1 MKRRFLALVLAGCLA
16 AVLSTAAWAMS
27 PTGFYLNVELPSGE
41 TIALDVESGDSI
53 DNVKE
58 ELEMK
63 TKIAAGEQH
72 LYYGGKLLVDGRTLA
87 NYNIQKG
94 STLLLTTKIKGTPA
108 GEKLTEENMSGS
120 TIGAPVT
127 ISEKTLNSGTYY
139 LCNNVK
145 LTQALVIQ
153 GDVTLDLNGFVLKI
167 TGSGSVIKIE
177 SGTLTLVDSHP
188 AAIHKFVKEATGL
201 WTLNENAGTEIV
213 KGGVITGG
221 IGREHSFSSVYG
233 SISENGGGGVFI
245 NQDASFVM
253 ESGNIVGCSAVGEH
267 NTAGGVLVARS
278 ASFVMK
284 AGKIAG
290 CTAARG
296 GGVYVADKNEAKTL
310 GRFTMEGGSI
320 VGCVATDESYSGGGV
335 ANHGDFT
342 MTGGTIRSCTATAG
356 HGGGICSVRQ
366 LHISGSAVVTDC
378 KAGGSYASSGAMLI
392 SPDSTYTAIIA
403 GGTFDGNVVNNKST
417 TITGGTFSDEVQN
430 SGVIENGQF
439 NGAVNNYEGT
449 IKGGT
454 FYGSVKNE
462 SDYDDGVL
470 RRAGTI
476 SGGTFNGT
484 VTNEAAGR
492 ISGGTYNGSVY
503 GTFYTVAFVSNG
515 GTAVPNQKYANTPV
529 TAPTVSRA
537 GYTLVGWYTDEA
549 CTAAYDFTQPVTDSV
564 TLYAKWEAAPRYYYN
579 SGTTTDTDNADE
591 DKKGSPKTFD
601 PGAGIYAVSV
611 ALSLTG
617 TAWIGRKR
625 H

>member
-27 PTGFYLNVELPSGE
+27 PTGFYLNVELPSGK

-153 GDVTLDLNGFVLKI
+153 GDVTLDLNGFVLQHENRDAND
-167 TGSGSVIKIE
+167 SVIQMD
-177 SGTLTLVDSHP
+177 SGTLTLVDSNP
-188 AAIHKFVKEATGL
+188 DAIHKFVKEATGL

-253 ESGNIVGCSAVGEH
+253 EGGNIVGCSAVGEH

-296 GGVYVADKNEAKTL
+296 GGVYVADRDGDYAL
-310 GRFTMEGGSI
+310 GSFTMNGGTI
-320 VGCVATDESYSGGGV
+320 EWCVAYGSAAYDDGGGV
-335 ANHGDFT
+335 NNLGSFT
-342 MTGGTIRSCTATAG
+342 MNGGTIRNCTAAYG
-356 HGGGICSVRQ
+356 YGGGISSLRNITICGDAFVRDCTASQ
-366 LHISGSAVVTDC
+366 DKSSAMYLNPSNPADRAVIE
-378 KAGGSYASSGAMLI
+378 GGTFRGNIYASPYRTGMVAV
-392 SPDSTYTAIIA
+392 T
-403 GGTFDGNVVNNKST
+403 GGTFDPGQPNG
-417 TITGGTFSDEVQN
+417 ITLHTV
-430 SGVIENGQF
+430 
-439 NGAVNNYEGT
+439 
-449 IKGGT
+449 
-454 FYGSVKNE
+454 
-462 SDYDDGVL
+462 
-470 RRAGTI
+470 
-476 SGGTFNGT
+476 TFN
-484 VTNEAAGR
+484 
-492 ISGGTYNGSVY
+492 
-503 GTFYTVAFVSNG
+503 SNG
-515 GTAVPNQKYANTPV
+515 GSDVPEQIRANAAATKPD
-529 TAPTVSRA
+529 SRKA

-549 CTAAYDFTQPVTDSV
+549 CTAAYDFTKPVTDNI

-579 SGTTTDTDNADE
+579 SSTTTDTDNADE

-617 TAWIGRKR
+617 TVWIGQKR

>member
-16 AVLSTAAWAMS
+16 AVLSTAAWATL
-27 PTGFYLNVELPSGE
+27 PTGSYLNVELPSGE
-41 TIALDVESGDSI
+41 TIALDAESGDSI
-53 DNVKE
+53 DNIKGK
-58 ELEMK
+58 LETK

-72 LYYGGKLLVDGRTLA
+72 LYYGGNLLVDGRTLA

-139 LCNNVK
+139 LCNNVN
-145 LTQALVIQ
+145 LTHPLVIQ

-253 ESGNIVGCSAVGEH
+253 EGGNIVGCSAVGEH

-296 GGVYVADKNEAKTL
+296 GGVYVADRDGDYAL
-310 GRFTMEGGSI
+310 GSFTMNGGTI
-320 VGCVATDESYSGGGV
+320 KWCVAYGSAAYDDGGGV
-335 ANHGDFT
+335 NNLGSFT
-342 MTGGTIRSCTATAG
+342 MNGGTIRNCTAAYG
-356 HGGGICSVRQ
+356 YGGGISSLRNITICGDAFVRDCTASQ
-366 LHISGSAVVTDC
+366 DKSSAMYLNPSNPADRAVIE
-378 KAGGSYASSGAMLI
+378 GGTFRGNIYASPYCTGMVAV
-392 SPDSTYTAIIA
+392 T
-403 GGTFDGNVVNNKST
+403 GGTFDPG
-417 TITGGTFSDEVQN
+417 QP
-430 SGVIENGQF
+430 NGIPLYT
-439 NGAVNNYEGT
+439 V
-449 IKGGT
+449 
-454 FYGSVKNE
+454 
-462 SDYDDGVL
+462 
-470 RRAGTI
+470 
-476 SGGTFNGT
+476 TFN
-484 VTNEAAGR
+484 
-492 ISGGTYNGSVY
+492 
-503 GTFYTVAFVSNG
+503 SNG
-515 GTAVPNQKYANTPV
+515 GSDVPGQIRANAAATKPD
-529 TAPTVSRA
+529 SRKA

-549 CTAAYDFTQPVTDSV
+549 CTAAYDFTKPVTDSV

>member
-27 PTGFYLNVELPSGE
+27 PTGFYLNVELPSGK
-41 TIALDVESGDSI
+41 TIALDAESGDSI
-53 DNVKE
+53 DNIKGK
-58 ELEMK
+58 LETK

-72 LYYGGKLLVDGRTLA
+72 LYYGGNSLVDGRTLA

-145 LTQALVIQ
+145 LTQALVIR
-153 GDVTLDLNGFVLKI
+153 GNVTLDLNGFVLKI

-188 AAIHKFVKEATGL
+188 AAIHKFVKKATGL

-253 ESGNIVGCSAVGEH
+253 EGGNIVGCSAVGEH

-296 GGVYVADKNEAKTL
+296 GGVYVADRDGDYAL
-310 GRFTMEGGSI
+310 GSFTMNGGTI
-320 VGCVATDESYSGGGV
+320 EWCVAYGNAAYDDGGGV
-335 ANHGDFT
+335 NNLGSFT
-342 MTGGTIRSCTATAG
+342 MNGGTIRNCTAAYG
-356 HGGGICSVRQ
+356 YGGGISSLRNITICGDAFVRDCTASQ
-366 LHISGSAVVTDC
+366 DKSSAMYLNPSNPADRAVIE
-378 KAGGSYASSGAMLI
+378 GGTFRGNIYASPYCTGMVAV
-392 SPDSTYTAIIA
+392 T
-403 GGTFDGNVVNNKST
+403 GGTFDPGQPNG
-417 TITGGTFSDEVQN
+417 ITLHTV
-430 SGVIENGQF
+430 
-439 NGAVNNYEGT
+439 
-449 IKGGT
+449 
-454 FYGSVKNE
+454 
-462 SDYDDGVL
+462 
-470 RRAGTI
+470 
-476 SGGTFNGT
+476 TFN
-484 VTNEAAGR
+484 
-492 ISGGTYNGSVY
+492 
-503 GTFYTVAFVSNG
+503 SNG
-515 GTAVPNQKYANTPV
+515 GSDVPGQIRANAAATKP
-529 TAPTVSRA
+529 ADPTRS
-537 GYTLVGWYTDEA
+537 GYVFAGWYTDEA

-579 SGTTTDTDNADE
+579 SGTTETGKTDEN
-591 DKKGSPKTFD
+591 KKGSPKTFD
-601 PGAGIYAVSV
+601 PGVGIYAVSV

>member
-16 AVLSTAAWAMS
+16 AVLSTAAWATL

-153 GDVTLDLNGFVLKI
+153 GDVTLDLNGFVLQHENRDAND
-167 TGSGSVIKIE
+167 SVIQMD
-177 SGTLTLVDSHP
+177 SGTLTLVDSNP
-188 AAIHKFVKEATGL
+188 DAIHKFVKEATGL

-253 ESGNIVGCSAVGEH
+253 EGGNIVGCSAVGEH

-296 GGVYVADKNEAKTL
+296 GGVYVADRDGDYAL
-310 GRFTMEGGSI
+310 GSFTMNGGTI
-320 VGCVATDESYSGGGV
+320 EWCVAYGSAAYDDGGGV
-335 ANHGDFT
+335 NNLGSFT
-342 MTGGTIRSCTATAG
+342 MNGGTIRNCTATYG
-356 HGGGICSVRQ
+356 YGGGISSLRNITICGDAFVRDCTASQ
-366 LHISGSAVVTDC
+366 DKSSAMYLNPSNPADRAVIE
-378 KAGGSYASSGAMLI
+378 GGTFRGNIYASPYCTGMVAV
-392 SPDSTYTAIIA
+392 T
-403 GGTFDGNVVNNKST
+403 GGTFDPGQPNG
-417 TITGGTFSDEVQN
+417 ITLYTV
-430 SGVIENGQF
+430 
-439 NGAVNNYEGT
+439 
-449 IKGGT
+449 
-454 FYGSVKNE
+454 
-462 SDYDDGVL
+462 
-470 RRAGTI
+470 
-476 SGGTFNGT
+476 TFN
-484 VTNEAAGR
+484 
-492 ISGGTYNGSVY
+492 
-503 GTFYTVAFVSNG
+503 SNG
-515 GTAVPNQKYANTPV
+515 GSDVPGQIRANAAATKPD
-529 TAPTVSRA
+529 SRKA

-579 SGTTTDTDNADE
+579 SGTTTDTDNADK

>member
-63 TKIAAGEQH
+63 TKIATGEQH

-153 GDVTLDLNGFVLKI
+153 GDVTLDLNGFVLQHENRDAND
-167 TGSGSVIKIE
+167 SVIKIE
-177 SGTLTLVDSHP
+177 SGTLTLVDSNP
-188 AAIHKFVKEATGL
+188 DAIHKFVKEATGL

-253 ESGNIVGCSAVGEH
+253 EGGNIVGCSAVGEH

-296 GGVYVADKNEAKTL
+296 GGVYVADRDGDYAL
-310 GRFTMEGGSI
+310 GSFTMNGGTI
-320 VGCVATDESYSGGGV
+320 EWCVAYGSAAYDDGGGV
-335 ANHGDFT
+335 NNLGSFT
-342 MTGGTIRSCTATAG
+342 MNGGTIRNCTAAYG
-356 HGGGICSVRQ
+356 YGGGISSLRNITICGDAFVRDCTASQ
-366 LHISGSAVVTDC
+366 DKSSAMYLNPSNPADRAVIE
-378 KAGGSYASSGAMLI
+378 GGTFRGNIYASPYCTGMVAV
-392 SPDSTYTAIIA
+392 T
-403 GGTFDGNVVNNKST
+403 GGTFDPGQPNG
-417 TITGGTFSDEVQN
+417 ITLHTV
-430 SGVIENGQF
+430 
-439 NGAVNNYEGT
+439 
-449 IKGGT
+449 
-454 FYGSVKNE
+454 
-462 SDYDDGVL
+462 
-470 RRAGTI
+470 
-476 SGGTFNGT
+476 TFN
-484 VTNEAAGR
+484 
-492 ISGGTYNGSVY
+492 
-503 GTFYTVAFVSNG
+503 SNG
-515 GTAVPNQKYANTPV
+515 GSDVPGQIRANAAATKP
-529 TAPTVSRA
+529 ADPTRS
-537 GYTLVGWYTDEA
+537 GYDFGGWYTDEA
-549 CTAAYDFTQPVTDSV
+549 FTTEYTFTESEKVTQAL
-564 TLYAKWEAAPRYYYN
+564 TLYAKWTKEAAKYYYY
-579 SGTTTDTDNADE
+579 SPADGSA
-591 DKKGSPKTFD
+591 DAAKGSPKTFD
-601 PGAGIYAVSV
+601 AGVGIYAVSA

>member
-16 AVLSTAAWAMS
+16 AVLSTAAWATL

-53 DNVKE
+53 DNIKGK
-58 ELEMK
+58 LETK

-94 STLLLTTKIKGTPA
+94 STLLLTTKIKGTPD

-139 LCNNVK
+139 LCNNVN
-145 LTQALVIQ
+145 LTQTLVIR
-153 GDVTLDLNGFVLKI
+153 GNVTLDLNGFVLKI
-167 TGSGSVIKIE
+167 TGSGSVIQVD

-253 ESGNIVGCSAVGEH
+253 EGGNIVGCSAVGEH

-284 AGKIAG
+284 ARKIAG

-296 GGVYVADKNEAKTL
+296 GGVYVADRDGDYAL
-310 GRFTMEGGSI
+310 GSFTMNGGTI
-320 VGCVATDESYSGGGV
+320 EWCVAYGSAAYDDGGGV
-335 ANHGDFT
+335 NNLGSFT
-342 MTGGTIRSCTATAG
+342 MNGGTIRNCTAAYG
-356 HGGGICSVRQ
+356 YGGGISSLRNITICGDAYVRDCTASQ
-366 LHISGSAVVTDC
+366 DKSSAMYLNPSNPADRAVIE
-378 KAGGSYASSGAMLI
+378 GGTFRGNIYASPYCTGMVAV
-392 SPDSTYTAIIA
+392 T
-403 GGTFDGNVVNNKST
+403 GGTFDPGQPNG
-417 TITGGTFSDEVQN
+417 ITLYTV
-430 SGVIENGQF
+430 
-439 NGAVNNYEGT
+439 
-449 IKGGT
+449 
-454 FYGSVKNE
+454 
-462 SDYDDGVL
+462 
-470 RRAGTI
+470 
-476 SGGTFNGT
+476 TFN
-484 VTNEAAGR
+484 
-492 ISGGTYNGSVY
+492 
-503 GTFYTVAFVSNG
+503 SNG
-515 GTAVPNQKYANTPV
+515 GSDVPGQIRANAAATKPD
-529 TAPTVSRA
+529 SRKA

>member
-16 AVLSTAAWAMS
+16 AVLSTAAWAMC
-27 PTGFYLNVELPSGE
+27 LNVELPSGK

-53 DNVKE
+53 DNIKGK
-58 ELEMK
+58 LETK

-72 LYYGGKLLVDGRTLA
+72 LYYGGNSLVDGRTLA

-108 GEKLTEENMSGS
+108 GEKLTEENMSGI

-153 GDVTLDLNGFVLKI
+153 GDVTLDLNGFVLQHENRDAND
-167 TGSGSVIKIE
+167 SVIKIE

-188 AAIHKFVKEATGL
+188 AAIHKFVKNTDDL
-201 WTLNENAGTEIV
+201 WMLDESQGAGIV
-213 KGGVITGG
+213 RGGIITGG
-221 IGREHSFSSVYG
+221 NAGY
-233 SISENGGGGVFI
+233 NDGGGVYVCPG
-245 NQDASFVM
+245 AGLVM
-253 ESGNIVGCSAVGEH
+253 RGGSIVGC
-267 NTAGGVLVARS
+267 
-278 ASFVMK
+278 K
-284 AGKIAG
+284 AKQ
-290 CTAARG
+290 G

-310 GRFTMEGGSI
+310 GRFTMKGGSI

-335 ANHGDFT
+335 ANHGEFT
-342 MTGGTIRSCTATAG
+342 MTGGTIRSCTATG

-366 LHISGSAVVTDC
+366 MSISGSAVVTDC
-378 KAGGSYASSGAMLI
+378 KAGGSYVSSGAMLI
-392 SPDSTYTAIIA
+392 SPDSTYTAVIA

-417 TITGGTFSDEVQN
+417 TITGGTFSGEVQN

-454 FYGSVKNE
+454 FYGSVKNSGE
-462 SDYDDGVL
+462 CDLGTPFHI
-470 RRAGTI
+470 GTI
-476 SGGTFNGT
+476 SGGTFNGN
-484 VTNEAAGR
+484 VTNEGAGR
-492 ISGGTYNGSVY
+492 ISGGTFNGSLD
-503 GTFYTVAFVSNG
+503 GTFYTVAFESNG

-537 GYTLVGWYTDEA
+537 GYTLVGWYTDKA
-549 CTAAYDFTQPVTDSV
+549 CTAAYDFTKPVTDSV

-579 SGTTTDTDNADE
+579 SGTTTDTDNGDE
-591 DKKGSPKTFD
+591 DKKGSP
-601 PGAGIYAVSV
+601 
-611 ALSLTG
+611 
-617 TAWIGRKR
+617 
-625 H
+625 

>member
-16 AVLSTAAWAMS
+16 AVLSTAAWATL

-53 DNVKE
+53 DNVKQ
-58 ELEMK
+58 K
-63 TKIAAGEQH
+63 VQNAAGVSVTEQY
-72 LYYGGKLLVDGRTLA
+72 LYYGGKFLNNGRTLA
-87 NYNIQKG
+87 DYNIQKE
-94 STLLLTTKIKGTPA
+94 STLLVASEAKGVPN
-108 GEKLTEENMSGS
+108 GVRLTEESATGIAIEL
-120 TIGAPVT
+120 T
-127 ISEKTLNSGTYY
+127 EKTTLTAGEYY
-139 LCNNVK
+139 LCNNVN
-145 LTQALVIQ
+145 LTHPLVIR
-153 GDVTLDLNGFVLKI
+153 GNVTLDLNGFVLKI

-253 ESGNIVGCSAVGEH
+253 EGGNIVGC
-267 NTAGGVLVARS
+267 
-278 ASFVMK
+278 K
-284 AGKIAG
+284 AKQ
-290 CTAARG
+290 G

-310 GRFTMEGGSI
+310 GRFTMQGGSI

-335 ANHGDFT
+335 SNHGDFT

-378 KAGGSYASSGAMLI
+378 KAGGSYVSSGAMLV
-392 SPDSTYTAIIA
+392 SPDSTYTAVIA

-417 TITGGTFSDEVQN
+417 TITGGTFSGEVQN

-454 FYGSVKNE
+454 FNGSVKNE

-476 SGGTFNGT
+476 SGGTFNGN
-484 VTNEAAGR
+484 VMNEGAGR
-492 ISGGTYNGSVY
+492 ISGGTFNGSLD

-601 PGAGIYAVSV
+601 PGAGLYAVSA

>member
-16 AVLSTAAWAMS
+16 AVLSTAAWATS

-41 TIALDVESGDSI
+41 TIALDAASGDSI
-53 DNVKE
+53 DNIIGK
-58 ELEMK
+58 LETK

-153 GDVTLDLNGFVLKI
+153 EDVTLDLNGFVLQHENRDAND
-167 TGSGSVIKIE
+167 SVIKIE
-177 SGTLTLVDSHP
+177 SGTLTLVDSNP
-188 AAIHKFVKEATGL
+188 DAIHKFVKEATGL

-253 ESGNIVGCSAVGEH
+253 EGGNIVGCSAVGEH

-296 GGVYVADKNEAKTL
+296 GGVYVADRDGDYAL
-310 GRFTMEGGSI
+310 GSFTMNGGTI
-320 VGCVATDESYSGGGV
+320 EWCVAYGSAAYDDGGGV
-335 ANHGDFT
+335 NNLGSFT
-342 MTGGTIRSCTATAG
+342 MNGGTIRNCTAAYG
-356 HGGGICSVRQ
+356 YGGGISSLRNITICGDAFVRDCTASQ
-366 LHISGSAVVTDC
+366 DKSSAMYLNPSNPADRAVIE
-378 KAGGSYASSGAMLI
+378 GGTFRGNIYASPYCTGMVAV
-392 SPDSTYTAIIA
+392 T
-403 GGTFDGNVVNNKST
+403 GGTFDPGQPNG
-417 TITGGTFSDEVQN
+417 ITLHTV
-430 SGVIENGQF
+430 
-439 NGAVNNYEGT
+439 
-449 IKGGT
+449 
-454 FYGSVKNE
+454 
-462 SDYDDGVL
+462 
-470 RRAGTI
+470 
-476 SGGTFNGT
+476 TFN
-484 VTNEAAGR
+484 
-492 ISGGTYNGSVY
+492 
-503 GTFYTVAFVSNG
+503 SNG
-515 GTAVPNQKYANTPV
+515 GSDVPEQIRAN
-529 TAPTVSRA
+529 APATKPDDPTKE
-537 GYTLVGWYTDEA
+537 GFDFGGWYTD
-549 CTAAYDFTQPVTDSV
+549 AAFTTEYKFTESEKVTQDMP
-564 TLYAKWEAAPRYYYN
+564 LYAKWTKEAAKYYYY
-579 SGTTTDTDNADE
+579 SPADGSA
-591 DKKGSPKTFD
+591 DAPKASPKTFD
-601 PGAGIYAVSV
+601 AGVGVYVGMAVLSV
-611 ALSLTG
+611 CGSAVVLG
-617 TAWIGRKR
+617 KKRK
-625 H
+625 

>member
-16 AVLSTAAWAMS
+16 AVLSTTAWAS
-27 PTGFYLNVELPSGE
+27 ETPTSVS
-41 TIALDVESGDSI
+41 T
-53 DNVKE
+53 
-58 ELEMK
+58 EM
-63 TKIAAGEQH
+63 E
-72 LYYGGKLLVDGRTLA
+72 
-87 NYNIQKG
+87 
-94 STLLLTTKIKGTPA
+94 LTTALGDTAVTSIQLKGNIDISNT
-108 GEKLTEENMSGS
+108 LV
-120 TIGAPVT
+120 VT
-127 ISEKTLNSGTYY
+127 K
-139 LCNNVK
+139 
-145 LTQALVIQ
+145 
-153 GDVTLDLNGFVLKI
+153 DVTLDLNGFVLKI

-177 SGTLTLVDSHP
+177 SGTLTLVDSNP
-188 AAIHKFVKEATGL
+188 DAIHKFVKEATGL

-253 ESGNIVGCSAVGEH
+253 EGGNIVGCSAVGEH

-296 GGVYVADKNEAKTL
+296 GGVYVADRDGDYAL
-310 GRFTMEGGSI
+310 GSFTMNGGTI
-320 VGCVATDESYSGGGV
+320 EWCVAYGSAAYDDGGGV
-335 ANHGDFT
+335 NNLGSFT
-342 MTGGTIRSCTATAG
+342 MNGGTIRNCTAAYG
-356 HGGGICSVRQ
+356 YGGGISSLRNITICGDAFVRDCTASQ
-366 LHISGSAVVTDC
+366 DKSSAMYLNPSNPADRAVIE
-378 KAGGSYASSGAMLI
+378 GGTFRGNIYASPYCTGMVAV
-392 SPDSTYTAIIA
+392 T
-403 GGTFDGNVVNNKST
+403 GGTFDPGQPNG
-417 TITGGTFSDEVQN
+417 ITLHTV
-430 SGVIENGQF
+430 
-439 NGAVNNYEGT
+439 
-449 IKGGT
+449 
-454 FYGSVKNE
+454 
-462 SDYDDGVL
+462 
-470 RRAGTI
+470 
-476 SGGTFNGT
+476 TFN
-484 VTNEAAGR
+484 
-492 ISGGTYNGSVY
+492 
-503 GTFYTVAFVSNG
+503 SNG
-515 GTAVPNQKYANTPV
+515 GSDVPEQIRANAAATKPD
-529 TAPTVSRA
+529 SRRA

-549 CTAAYDFTQPVTDSV
+549 CTAAYDFTKPVTDSV

>member
-27 PTGFYLNVELPSGE
+27 PTGFYLNVELPSGK
-41 TIALDVESGDSI
+41 TIALDAESGDSI
-53 DNVKE
+53 DNIKGK
-58 ELEMK
+58 LETK

-153 GDVTLDLNGFVLKI
+153 GDVTLDLNGFVLQHENRDAND
-167 TGSGSVIKIE
+167 SVIQMD
-177 SGTLTLVDSHP
+177 SGTLTLVDSNP
-188 AAIHKFVKEATGL
+188 DAIHKFVKEATGL

-253 ESGNIVGCSAVGEH
+253 EGGNIVGCSAVGEH

-296 GGVYVADKNEAKTL
+296 GGVYVADRDGDYAL
-310 GRFTMEGGSI
+310 GSFTMNGGTI
-320 VGCVATDESYSGGGV
+320 EWCVAYGSAAYDDGGGV
-335 ANHGDFT
+335 NNLGSFT
-342 MTGGTIRSCTATAG
+342 MNGGTIRNCTAAYG
-356 HGGGICSVRQ
+356 YGGGISSLRNITICGDAYVRDCTASQ
-366 LHISGSAVVTDC
+366 DKSSAMYLNPSNPADRAVIE
-378 KAGGSYASSGAMLI
+378 GGTFRGNIYASPYRTGMVAV
-392 SPDSTYTAIIA
+392 T
-403 GGTFDGNVVNNKST
+403 GGTFDPGQPNG
-417 TITGGTFSDEVQN
+417 ITLHTV
-430 SGVIENGQF
+430 
-439 NGAVNNYEGT
+439 
-449 IKGGT
+449 
-454 FYGSVKNE
+454 
-462 SDYDDGVL
+462 
-470 RRAGTI
+470 
-476 SGGTFNGT
+476 TFN
-484 VTNEAAGR
+484 
-492 ISGGTYNGSVY
+492 
-503 GTFYTVAFVSNG
+503 SNG
-515 GTAVPNQKYANTPV
+515 GSDVPEQIRANAAATKPD
-529 TAPTVSRA
+529 SRKA

-549 CTAAYDFTQPVTDSV
+549 CTAAYDFTKPVTDNI

>member
-16 AVLSTAAWAMS
+16 AVLSTAAWATS
-27 PTGFYLNVELPSGE
+27 PTGFCLNVELPSGK
-41 TIALDVESGDSI
+41 TIALNVESGDSI
-53 DNVKE
+53 DNVKQ
-58 ELEMK
+58 K
-63 TKIAAGEQH
+63 VQNAAGVSVTEQY
-72 LYYGGKLLVDGRTLA
+72 LYYGGKFLNNGRTLA

-153 GDVTLDLNGFVLKI
+153 GDVTLDLNGFVLQHENRDAND
-167 TGSGSVIKIE
+167 SVIKIE
-177 SGTLTLVDSHP
+177 SGTLTLVDSNP
-188 AAIHKFVKEATGL
+188 DAIHKFVKEATGL

-253 ESGNIVGCSAVGEH
+253 EGGNIVGCSAVGEH

-296 GGVYVADKNEAKTL
+296 GGVYVADRDGDYAL
-310 GRFTMEGGSI
+310 GSFTMNGGTI
-320 VGCVATDESYSGGGV
+320 EWCVAYGSAAYDDGGGV
-335 ANHGDFT
+335 NNLGSFT
-342 MTGGTIRSCTATAG
+342 MNGGTIRNCTAAYG
-356 HGGGICSVRQ
+356 YGGGISSLRNITICGDAFVRDCTASQ
-366 LHISGSAVVTDC
+366 DKSSAMYLNPSNPADRAVIE
-378 KAGGSYASSGAMLI
+378 GGTFRGNIYASPYCTGMVAV
-392 SPDSTYTAIIA
+392 T
-403 GGTFDGNVVNNKST
+403 GGTFDPGQPNG
-417 TITGGTFSDEVQN
+417 ITLHTV
-430 SGVIENGQF
+430 
-439 NGAVNNYEGT
+439 
-449 IKGGT
+449 
-454 FYGSVKNE
+454 
-462 SDYDDGVL
+462 
-470 RRAGTI
+470 
-476 SGGTFNGT
+476 TFN
-484 VTNEAAGR
+484 
-492 ISGGTYNGSVY
+492 
-503 GTFYTVAFVSNG
+503 SNG
-515 GTAVPNQKYANTPV
+515 GSDVPGQIRANAAATKP
-529 TAPTVSRA
+529 ADPTRS
-537 GYTLVGWYTDEA
+537 GYDFGGWYTDEA
-549 CTAAYDFTQPVTDSV
+549 FTTEYTFTESEKVTQAL
-564 TLYAKWEAAPRYYYN
+564 TLYAKWTKEAAKYYYY
-579 SGTTTDTDNADE
+579 SPADGSA
-591 DKKGSPKTFD
+591 DAAKGSPKTFD
-601 PGAGIYAVSV
+601 AGVGIYAVSA

>member
-16 AVLSTAAWAMS
+16 AVLSTAAWAMC
-27 PTGFYLNVELPSGE
+27 LNVELPSGK

-53 DNVKE
+53 DNIKGK
-58 ELEMK
+58 LETK

-72 LYYGGKLLVDGRTLA
+72 LYYGGNSLVDGRTLA

-108 GEKLTEENMSGS
+108 GEKLTEENMSGI

-153 GDVTLDLNGFVLKI
+153 GDVTLDLNGFVLQHENRDAND
-167 TGSGSVIKIE
+167 SVIKIE

-188 AAIHKFVKEATGL
+188 AAIHKFVKNTDDL
-201 WTLNENAGTEIV
+201 WMLDESQGAGIV
-213 KGGVITGG
+213 RGGIITGG
-221 IGREHSFSSVYG
+221 NAGY
-233 SISENGGGGVFI
+233 NDGGGVYVCPG
-245 NQDASFVM
+245 AGLVM
-253 ESGNIVGCSAVGEH
+253 RGGSIVGC
-267 NTAGGVLVARS
+267 
-278 ASFVMK
+278 K
-284 AGKIAG
+284 AKQ
-290 CTAARG
+290 G

-310 GRFTMEGGSI
+310 GRFTMKGGSI

-335 ANHGDFT
+335 ANHGEFT
-342 MTGGTIRSCTATAG
+342 MTGGTIRSCTATG

-366 LHISGSAVVTDC
+366 MSISGSAVVTDC
-378 KAGGSYASSGAMLI
+378 KAGGSYVSSGAMLI
-392 SPDSTYTAIIA
+392 SPDSTYTAVIA

-417 TITGGTFSDEVQN
+417 TITGGTFSGEVQN

-454 FYGSVKNE
+454 FYGSVKNSGE
-462 SDYDDGVL
+462 CDLGTPFHI
-470 RRAGTI
+470 GTI
-476 SGGTFNGT
+476 SGGTFNGN
-484 VTNEAAGR
+484 VTNEGAGR
-492 ISGGTYNGSVY
+492 ISGGTFNGSLD
-503 GTFYTVAFVSNG
+503 GTFYTVAFESNG

-537 GYTLVGWYTDEA
+537 GYTLVGWYTNEA
-549 CTAAYDFTQPVTDSV
+549 CTAAYDFAKPVMDSV

-601 PGAGIYAVSV
+601 PGAGIYAVSA

>member
-16 AVLSTAAWAMS
+16 AVLSTAAWATS

-41 TIALDVESGDSI
+41 TISLDVESGDSI

-153 GDVTLDLNGFVLKI
+153 GDVTLDLNGFVLQHENRDAND
-167 TGSGSVIKIE
+167 SVIQMD
-177 SGTLTLVDSHP
+177 SGTLTLVDSNP
-188 AAIHKFVKEATGL
+188 DAIHKFVKEATGL

-253 ESGNIVGCSAVGEH
+253 EGGNIVGCSAVGEH

-296 GGVYVADKNEAKTL
+296 GGVYVADRDGDYAL
-310 GRFTMEGGSI
+310 GSFTMNGGTI
-320 VGCVATDESYSGGGV
+320 EWCVAYGSAAYDDGGGV
-335 ANHGDFT
+335 NNLGSFT
-342 MTGGTIRSCTATAG
+342 MNGGTIRNCTAAYG
-356 HGGGICSVRQ
+356 YGGGISSLRNITICGDAFVRDCTASQ
-366 LHISGSAVVTDC
+366 DKSSAMYLNPSNPADRAVIE
-378 KAGGSYASSGAMLI
+378 GGTFRGNIYASPYCTGMVAV
-392 SPDSTYTAIIA
+392 T
-403 GGTFDGNVVNNKST
+403 GGTFDPGQPNG
-417 TITGGTFSDEVQN
+417 ITLHTV
-430 SGVIENGQF
+430 
-439 NGAVNNYEGT
+439 
-449 IKGGT
+449 
-454 FYGSVKNE
+454 
-462 SDYDDGVL
+462 
-470 RRAGTI
+470 
-476 SGGTFNGT
+476 TFN
-484 VTNEAAGR
+484 
-492 ISGGTYNGSVY
+492 
-503 GTFYTVAFVSNG
+503 SNG
-515 GTAVPNQKYANTPV
+515 GSDVPEQIRANAAATKPD
-529 TAPTVSRA
+529 SRKA

-549 CTAAYDFTQPVTDSV
+549 CTVAYDFTQPVTDSV

-601 PGAGIYAVSV
+601 PGVGIYAVSA

>member
-16 AVLSTAAWAMS
+16 AVLSTAAWATL

-53 DNVKE
+53 DNIKGK
-58 ELEMK
+58 LETK

-72 LYYGGKLLVDGRTLA
+72 LYYGGNLLVDGRTLA

-94 STLLLTTKIKGTPA
+94 STLMLTTKIKGTPA

-139 LCNNVK
+139 LCNNVN
-145 LTQALVIQ
+145 LTQTLVIR
-153 GDVTLDLNGFVLKI
+153 GNVTLDLNGFVLKI
-167 TGSGSVIKIE
+167 TGSGSVIQVD

-253 ESGNIVGCSAVGEH
+253 EGGNIVGCSAVGEH

-296 GGVYVADKNEAKTL
+296 GGVYVADRDGDYAL
-310 GRFTMEGGSI
+310 GSFTMNGGTI
-320 VGCVATDESYSGGGV
+320 EWCVAYGSAAYDDGGGV
-335 ANHGDFT
+335 NNLGSFT
-342 MTGGTIRSCTATAG
+342 MNGGTIRNCTAAYG
-356 HGGGICSVRQ
+356 YGGGISSLRNITICGDAFVRDCTASQ
-366 LHISGSAVVTDC
+366 DKSSAMYLNPSNPADRAVIE
-378 KAGGSYASSGAMLI
+378 GGTFRGNIYASPYCTGMVAV
-392 SPDSTYTAIIA
+392 T
-403 GGTFDGNVVNNKST
+403 GGTFDPGQPNG
-417 TITGGTFSDEVQN
+417 ITLHTV
-430 SGVIENGQF
+430 
-439 NGAVNNYEGT
+439 
-449 IKGGT
+449 
-454 FYGSVKNE
+454 
-462 SDYDDGVL
+462 
-470 RRAGTI
+470 
-476 SGGTFNGT
+476 TFN
-484 VTNEAAGR
+484 
-492 ISGGTYNGSVY
+492 
-503 GTFYTVAFVSNG
+503 SNG
-515 GTAVPNQKYANTPV
+515 GSDVPEQIRANAAATKP
-529 TAPTVSRA
+529 ADPTRS
-537 GYTLVGWYTDEA
+537 GYVFAGWYTDEA
-549 CTAAYDFTQPVTDSV
+549 CTAAYDFTKPVTDNI

>member
-41 TIALDVESGDSI
+41 TIALDAESGDSI
-53 DNVKE
+53 DNIKGK
-58 ELEMK
+58 LETK

-72 LYYGGKLLVDGRTLA
+72 LYYGGNLLVDGRTLA

-153 GDVTLDLNGFVLKI
+153 GDVTLDLNGFVLQHENRDAND
-167 TGSGSVIKIE
+167 SVIQMD
-177 SGTLTLVDSHP
+177 SGTLTLVDSNP
-188 AAIHKFVKEATGL
+188 DAIHKFVKEATGL

-253 ESGNIVGCSAVGEH
+253 EGGNIVGCSAVGEH

-296 GGVYVADKNEAKTL
+296 GGVYVADRDGDYAL
-310 GRFTMEGGSI
+310 GSFTMNGGTI
-320 VGCVATDESYSGGGV
+320 EWCVAYGSAAYDDGGGV
-335 ANHGDFT
+335 NNLGSFT
-342 MTGGTIRSCTATAG
+342 MNGGTIRNCTAAYG
-356 HGGGICSVRQ
+356 YGGGISSLRNITICGDAFVRDCTASQ
-366 LHISGSAVVTDC
+366 DKSSAMYLNPSNPADRAVIE
-378 KAGGSYASSGAMLI
+378 GGTFRGNIYASPYCTGMVAV
-392 SPDSTYTAIIA
+392 T
-403 GGTFDGNVVNNKST
+403 GGTFDPGQPNG
-417 TITGGTFSDEVQN
+417 ITLHTV
-430 SGVIENGQF
+430 
-439 NGAVNNYEGT
+439 
-449 IKGGT
+449 
-454 FYGSVKNE
+454 
-462 SDYDDGVL
+462 
-470 RRAGTI
+470 
-476 SGGTFNGT
+476 TFN
-484 VTNEAAGR
+484 
-492 ISGGTYNGSVY
+492 
-503 GTFYTVAFVSNG
+503 SNG
-515 GTAVPNQKYANTPV
+515 GSDIPGQIRANAAATKP
-529 TAPTVSRA
+529 ADPTRS
-537 GYTLVGWYTDEA
+537 GYVFAGWYTDEA
-549 CTAAYDFTQPVTDSV
+549 CTAAYDFTQPVTDNI

-579 SGTTTDTDNADE
+579 SGTTTDTDNADK

-617 TAWIGRKR
+617 TALIGRKR

>member
-16 AVLSTAAWAMS
+16 AVLSTAAWAMC
-27 PTGFYLNVELPSGE
+27 LNVELPSGE

-53 DNVKE
+53 DNVKQ
-58 ELEMK
+58 K
-63 TKIAAGEQH
+63 VQNAAGVSVTEQY
-72 LYYGGKLLVDGRTLA
+72 LYYGGKFLYNGRTLA
-87 NYNIQKG
+87 DYNIQKE
-94 STLLLTTKIKGTPA
+94 STLLVASEAKGTPSGTPLTA
-108 GEKLTEENMSGS
+108 AEPSKEWVDITEEKVLTE
-120 TIGAPVT
+120 
-127 ISEKTLNSGTYY
+127 GTYF
-139 LCNNVK
+139 LCNNVN
-145 LTQALVIQ
+145 LTHPLVIQ
-153 GDVTLDLNGFVLKI
+153 GDVTLDLNGFVLQYEN
-167 TGSGSVIKIE
+167 SGANDSVIQVD

-188 AAIHKFVKEATGL
+188 TAIHKFVKNTDDL
-201 WTLNENAGTEIV
+201 WMLDESQGAGIV
-213 KGGVITGG
+213 RGGIITGG
-221 IGREHSFSSVYG
+221 NAGY
-233 SISENGGGGVFI
+233 NDGGGVYVCPG
-245 NQDASFVM
+245 AELVM
-253 ESGNIVGCSAVGEH
+253 RGGSIVGC
-267 NTAGGVLVARS
+267 
-278 ASFVMK
+278 K
-284 AGKIAG
+284 AKQ
-290 CTAARG
+290 G

-310 GRFTMEGGSI
+310 GRFTMKGGSI

-342 MTGGTIRSCTATAG
+342 MTGGTIHRCSTTEG
-356 HGGGICSVRQ
+356 SGGGICSVRQ
-366 LHISGSAVVTDC
+366 LHISGSAIVTDC

-392 SPDSTYTAIIA
+392 SPGSTYTAVIA
-403 GGTFDGNVVNNKST
+403 GGTFDGNVENSKG
-417 TITGGTFSDEVQN
+417 TITGGTFNGQVRN

-454 FYGSVKNE
+454 F
-462 SDYDDGVL
+462 
-470 RRAGTI
+470 
-476 SGGTFNGT
+476 NGT
-484 VTNEAAGR
+484 VTNEGAGR

-529 TAPTVSRA
+529 TAHTVSRA

>member
-16 AVLSTAAWAMS
+16 AVLSTAAWAMC
-27 PTGFYLNVELPSGE
+27 LNVELPSGE

-53 DNVKE
+53 DNIIGK
-58 ELEMK
+58 LETK

-94 STLLLTTKIKGTPA
+94 STLLLTTKIKGTPS

-153 GDVTLDLNGFVLKI
+153 GDVTLDLNGFVLQHENRDAND
-167 TGSGSVIKIE
+167 SVIQMD
-177 SGTLTLVDSHP
+177 SGTLTLVDSNP
-188 AAIHKFVKEATGL
+188 DAIHKFVKEATGL

-253 ESGNIVGCSAVGEH
+253 EGGNIVGCSAVGEH

-296 GGVYVADKNEAKTL
+296 GGVYVADRDGDYAL
-310 GRFTMEGGSI
+310 GSFTMNGGTI
-320 VGCVATDESYSGGGV
+320 EWCVAYGSAAYDDGGGV
-335 ANHGDFT
+335 NNLGSFT
-342 MTGGTIRSCTATAG
+342 MNGGTIRNCTAAYG
-356 HGGGICSVRQ
+356 YGGGISSLRNITICGDAFVRDCTASQ
-366 LHISGSAVVTDC
+366 DKSSAMYLNPSNPADRAVIE
-378 KAGGSYASSGAMLI
+378 GGTFRGNIYASPYCTGMVAV
-392 SPDSTYTAIIA
+392 T
-403 GGTFDGNVVNNKST
+403 GGTFDPGQPNG
-417 TITGGTFSDEVQN
+417 ITLYTV
-430 SGVIENGQF
+430 
-439 NGAVNNYEGT
+439 
-449 IKGGT
+449 
-454 FYGSVKNE
+454 
-462 SDYDDGVL
+462 
-470 RRAGTI
+470 
-476 SGGTFNGT
+476 TFN
-484 VTNEAAGR
+484 
-492 ISGGTYNGSVY
+492 
-503 GTFYTVAFVSNG
+503 SNG
-515 GTAVPNQKYANTPV
+515 GSDVPGQIRANAAATKP
-529 TAPTVSRA
+529 ADPTRS
-537 GYTLVGWYTDEA
+537 GYDFGGWYTDEA
-549 CTAAYDFTQPVTDSV
+549 FTTEYTFTESEKVTQAL
-564 TLYAKWEAAPRYYYN
+564 TLYAKWTKEAAKYYYY
-579 SGTTTDTDNADE
+579 SPADGSADTA
-591 DKKGSPKTFD
+591 KGSPKTFD
-601 PGAGIYAVSV
+601 AGVSV
-611 ALSLTG
+611 YVGMAVLSLSG
-617 TAWIGRKR
+617 SAVVLGKKRK
-625 H
+625 

>member
-16 AVLSTAAWAMS
+16 AVLSTAAWAMC
-27 PTGFYLNVELPSGE
+27 LNVELPSGE

-53 DNVKE
+53 DNVKQ
-58 ELEMK
+58 K
-63 TKIAAGEQH
+63 VQNAAGVSVTEQY
-72 LYYGGKLLVDGRTLA
+72 LYYGGKFLYNGRTLA
-87 NYNIQKG
+87 DYNIQKE
-94 STLLLTTKIKGTPA
+94 STLLVASEAKGTPSGTPLTA
-108 GEKLTEENMSGS
+108 AEPSKEWVDITEEKVLTE
-120 TIGAPVT
+120 
-127 ISEKTLNSGTYY
+127 GTYF
-139 LCNNVK
+139 LCNNVN
-145 LTQALVIQ
+145 LTHPLVIQ
-153 GDVTLDLNGFVLKI
+153 GDVTLDLNGFVLQYEN
-167 TGSGSVIKIE
+167 SGANDSVIQVD

-188 AAIHKFVKEATGL
+188 AAIHKFVKNTDDL
-201 WTLNENAGTEIV
+201 WMLDESQGAGIV
-213 KGGVITGG
+213 RGGIITGG
-221 IGREHSFSSVYG
+221 NAGY
-233 SISENGGGGVFI
+233 NDGGGVYVCPG
-245 NQDASFVM
+245 AELVM
-253 ESGNIVGCSAVGEH
+253 RGGSIVGC
-267 NTAGGVLVARS
+267 
-278 ASFVMK
+278 K
-284 AGKIAG
+284 AKQ
-290 CTAARG
+290 G

-310 GRFTMEGGSI
+310 GRFTMKGGSI

-342 MTGGTIRSCTATAG
+342 MTGGTIHRCSTTEG
-356 HGGGICSVRQ
+356 SGGGICSVRQ
-366 LHISGSAVVTDC
+366 LHISGSAIVTDC

-392 SPDSTYTAIIA
+392 SPGSTYTAVIA
-403 GGTFDGNVVNNKST
+403 GGTFDGNVENSKG
-417 TITGGTFSDEVQN
+417 TITGGTFNGQVRN

-454 FYGSVKNE
+454 F
-462 SDYDDGVL
+462 
-470 RRAGTI
+470 
-476 SGGTFNGT
+476 NGT
-484 VTNEAAGR
+484 VTNEGAGR

-537 GYTLVGWYTDEA
+537 GYTLVGWYADEA

-579 SGTTTDTDNADE
+579 SGTTTDTDNAEE

>member
-1 MKRRFLALVLAGCLA
+1 MKKLWALVLAGCLA
-16 AVLSTAAWAMS
+16 AVLSTAAWADET
-27 PTGFYLNVELPSGE
+27 PTGFCLNVELPSGE
-41 TIALDVESGDSI
+41 TIALDMESGDNI
-53 DNVKE
+53 DNVKQ
-58 ELEMK
+58 K
-63 TKIAAGEQH
+63 VQNAAGVSVTEQY
-72 LYYGGKLLVDGRTLA
+72 LYYGGKFLNNGRTLA
-87 NYNIQKG
+87 DYNIQKE
-94 STLLLTTKIKGTPA
+94 STLLVASEAKGTPSGTPLTA
-108 GEKLTEENMSGS
+108 AEPSKEWVNITEEKVLTEG
-120 TIGAPVT
+120 P
-127 ISEKTLNSGTYY
+127 YF
-139 LCNNVK
+139 LCNNVN
-145 LTQALVIQ
+145 LTQTLVIR
-153 GDVTLDLNGFVLKI
+153 GNVTLDLNGFVLKI

-253 ESGNIVGCSAVGEH
+253 EGGNIVGCSAVGEH

-296 GGVYVADKNEAKTL
+296 GGVYVADRDGDYAL
-310 GRFTMEGGSI
+310 GSFTMNGGTI
-320 VGCVATDESYSGGGV
+320 EWCVAYGSAAYDDGGGV
-335 ANHGDFT
+335 NNLGSFT
-342 MTGGTIRSCTATAG
+342 MNGGTIRNCTAAYG
-356 HGGGICSVRQ
+356 YGGGISSLRNITICGDAFVRDCTASQ
-366 LHISGSAVVTDC
+366 DKSSAMYLNPSNPADRAVIE
-378 KAGGSYASSGAMLI
+378 GGTFRGNIYASPYCTGMVAV
-392 SPDSTYTAIIA
+392 T
-403 GGTFDGNVVNNKST
+403 GGTFDPGQPNG
-417 TITGGTFSDEVQN
+417 ITLYTV
-430 SGVIENGQF
+430 
-439 NGAVNNYEGT
+439 
-449 IKGGT
+449 
-454 FYGSVKNE
+454 
-462 SDYDDGVL
+462 
-470 RRAGTI
+470 
-476 SGGTFNGT
+476 TFN
-484 VTNEAAGR
+484 
-492 ISGGTYNGSVY
+492 
-503 GTFYTVAFVSNG
+503 SNG
-515 GTAVPNQKYANTPV
+515 GSDVPEQIRANAAATKPD
-529 TAPTVSRA
+529 SRKA
-537 GYTLVGWYTDEA
+537 GYTLVGWYTNEA

>member
-16 AVLSTAAWAMS
+16 AVLSTAAWATS
-27 PTGFYLNVELPSGE
+27 PTGFCLNVELPSGK

-53 DNVKE
+53 DNVKQ
-58 ELEMK
+58 K
-63 TKIAAGEQH
+63 VQNAAGVSATEQY

-153 GDVTLDLNGFVLKI
+153 GDVTLDLNGFVLQHENRDAND
-167 TGSGSVIKIE
+167 SVIQMD
-177 SGTLTLVDSHP
+177 SGTLTLVDSNP
-188 AAIHKFVKEATGL
+188 DAIHKFVKEATGL

-253 ESGNIVGCSAVGEH
+253 EGGNIVGCSAVGEH

-296 GGVYVADKNEAKTL
+296 GGVYVADRDGDYAL
-310 GRFTMEGGSI
+310 GSFTMNGGTI
-320 VGCVATDESYSGGGV
+320 EWCVAYGSAAYDDGGGV
-335 ANHGDFT
+335 NNLGSFT
-342 MTGGTIRSCTATAG
+342 MNGGTIRNCTAAYG
-356 HGGGICSVRQ
+356 YGGGISSLRNITICGDAFVRDCTASQ
-366 LHISGSAVVTDC
+366 DKSSAMYLNPSNPADRAVIE
-378 KAGGSYASSGAMLI
+378 GGTFRGNIYASPYCTGMVAV
-392 SPDSTYTAIIA
+392 T
-403 GGTFDGNVVNNKST
+403 GGTFDPGQPNG
-417 TITGGTFSDEVQN
+417 ITLHTV
-430 SGVIENGQF
+430 
-439 NGAVNNYEGT
+439 
-449 IKGGT
+449 
-454 FYGSVKNE
+454 
-462 SDYDDGVL
+462 
-470 RRAGTI
+470 
-476 SGGTFNGT
+476 TFN
-484 VTNEAAGR
+484 
-492 ISGGTYNGSVY
+492 
-503 GTFYTVAFVSNG
+503 SNG
-515 GTAVPNQKYANTPV
+515 GSDVPEQIRANAAATKPD
-529 TAPTVSRA
+529 SRKA

-549 CTAAYDFTQPVTDSV
+549 CTAAYDFTKPVTDSV

>member
-16 AVLSTAAWAMS
+16 AVLSTTAWAMS
-27 PTGFYLNVELPSGE
+27 PTGFYLNVELPSGK

-153 GDVTLDLNGFVLKI
+153 GDVTLDLNGFVLQHENRDAND
-167 TGSGSVIKIE
+167 SVIKIE
-177 SGTLTLVDSHP
+177 SGTLTLVDSNP
-188 AAIHKFVKEATGL
+188 DAIHKFVKNTDDL
-201 WTLNENAGTEIV
+201 WMLDESQGAGIV
-213 KGGVITGG
+213 RGGIITGG

-253 ESGNIVGCSAVGEH
+253 EGGNIVGCSAVGEH

-296 GGVYVADKNEAKTL
+296 GGVYVADRDGDYAL
-310 GRFTMEGGSI
+310 GSFTMNGGTI
-320 VGCVATDESYSGGGV
+320 EWCVAYGSAAYDDGGGV
-335 ANHGDFT
+335 NNLGSFT
-342 MTGGTIRSCTATAG
+342 MNGGTIRNCTAAYG
-356 HGGGICSVRQ
+356 YGGGISSLRNITICGDAFVRDCTASQ
-366 LHISGSAVVTDC
+366 DESSAMYLNPSNPADRAVIE
-378 KAGGSYASSGAMLI
+378 GGTFRGNIYASPYCTGMVAV
-392 SPDSTYTAIIA
+392 T
-403 GGTFDGNVVNNKST
+403 GGTFDPGQPNG
-417 TITGGTFSDEVQN
+417 ITLHTV
-430 SGVIENGQF
+430 
-439 NGAVNNYEGT
+439 
-449 IKGGT
+449 
-454 FYGSVKNE
+454 
-462 SDYDDGVL
+462 
-470 RRAGTI
+470 
-476 SGGTFNGT
+476 TFN
-484 VTNEAAGR
+484 
-492 ISGGTYNGSVY
+492 
-503 GTFYTVAFVSNG
+503 SNG
-515 GTAVPNQKYANTPV
+515 GSDVPEQIRANAAATKPD
-529 TAPTVSRA
+529 SRKA
-537 GYTLVGWYTDEA
+537 GYSLVGWYTDEA
-549 CTAAYDFTQPVTDSV
+549 CTAAYDFTKPVTGSV

-591 DKKGSPKTFD
+591 NKKGSPKTFD
-601 PGAGIYAVSV
+601 PGAGIYAVSA

-617 TAWIGRKR
+617 TAWIVRKR